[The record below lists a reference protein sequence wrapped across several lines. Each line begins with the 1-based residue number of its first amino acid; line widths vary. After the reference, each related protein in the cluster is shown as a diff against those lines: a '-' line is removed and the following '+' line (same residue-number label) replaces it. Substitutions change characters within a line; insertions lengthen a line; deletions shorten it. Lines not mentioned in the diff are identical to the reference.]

1 MQPNLACAILFLL
14 SEVTKV
20 HSGILRCGKGAEKA
34 KLDDSDVE
42 DDEEDQYDLKTDENL
57 TNLIKISNVKVNE
70 IYHETSAGVKK
81 SALIQP
87 TDEDKKAVET
97 EDPDISITEIPAV
110 KVEYKQE
117 ITDYDPY
124 ARNPCYCGAEF
135 SLCHEIVS
143 LSEHYHPSVA
153 LFAKTLLRH
162 ESISYQGNPLK
173 DFTISR
179 FLERF
184 VYRNSKKPKVVRR
197 EYSIPT
203 QIIIY
208 QKSLISFVKI

>member
-1 MQPNLACAILFLL
+1 MCQNVQPNLACAILFLL

-20 HSGILRCGKGAEKA
+20 HSGIIRCGKGAEKA
-34 KLDDSDVE
+34 KLDDSDIE
-42 DDEEDQYDLKTDENL
+42 DDEEEQDNLKSDESL
-57 TNLIKISNVKVNE
+57 ANLIKISNVKVNE
-70 IYHETSAGVKK
+70 IDQEAIAGHIK
-81 SALIQP
+81 SAVNQP
-87 TDEDKKAVET
+87 TDEDEDKKPVET

-135 SLCHEIVS
+135 SLCHEIIS

-153 LFAKTLLRH
+153 LFAKTLLRQ
-162 ESISYQGNPLK
+162 ESISYPGNPLK

-184 VYRNSKKPKVVRR
+184 VYRNSKKPKVVRK
-197 EYSIPT
+197 EYSILYT
-203 QIIIY
+203 Y
-208 QKSLISFVKI
+208 ASNHVS